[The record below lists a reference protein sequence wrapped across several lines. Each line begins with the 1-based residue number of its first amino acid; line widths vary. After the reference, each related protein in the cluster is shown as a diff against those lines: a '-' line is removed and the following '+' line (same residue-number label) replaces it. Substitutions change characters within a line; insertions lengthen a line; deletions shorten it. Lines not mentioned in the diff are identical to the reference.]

1 MDLIDRYNESN
12 LFGKENNLIL
22 KVLDKGHIEY
32 QMKLEEKHMALSD
45 VVHGGAIAGLMDAVL
60 SVAAFSQVADE
71 NKQVATVE
79 FKINYLKSVKK
90 KSILKGIGTVIKNGE
105 RLMVTK
111 GEIFDEKGDLVAIG
125 TGTIIPFQKKN

>member
-1 MDLIDRYNESN
+1 MDLIEKYNESN

-22 KVLDKGHIEY
+22 KVLGKGHIEY
-32 QMKLEEKHMALSD
+32 EMILEEKHMALPD

-60 SVAAFSQVADE
+60 SVAAFSHVADE

-90 KSILKGIGTVIKNGE
+90 KSILKGVGTVIKNGE

-111 GEIFDEKGDLVAIG
+111 GEIFDEKGDLIAIG
-125 TGTIIPFQKKN
+125 TGTIIPFQREI

>member
-1 MDLIDRYNESN
+1 MELLIKYNESN
-12 LFGKENNLIL
+12 LFGKENNLVL

-32 QMKLEEKHMALSD
+32 EMILEEKHMALPD

-60 SVAAFSQVADE
+60 SVAAFSKVAEE

-90 KSILKGIGTVIKNGE
+90 KSVLKGIGKVIKSGE
-105 RLMVTK
+105 RLMITK
-111 GEIFDEKGDLVAIG
+111 GEIYDEKGDLVAIG
-125 TGTIIPFQKKN
+125 TGTIIPFQKKR